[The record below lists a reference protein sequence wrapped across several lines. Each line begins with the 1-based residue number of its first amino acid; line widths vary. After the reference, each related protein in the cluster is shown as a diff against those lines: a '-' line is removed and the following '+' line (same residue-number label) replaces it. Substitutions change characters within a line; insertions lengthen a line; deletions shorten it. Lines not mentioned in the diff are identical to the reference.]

1 MVVRLLATL
10 LLLHN
15 AVGAQEIFQPERI
28 DGMPESALFVD
39 LRLKI
44 ESAHCPSWT
53 QCNVRA
59 SGTHNGKQVGLEV
72 QVNEEKTTDRV
83 LKVTYVSVGAAS
95 DQLLTAIAA
104 LYRLPLTKS
113 QFNKRVVATLV
124 PLRATKDQLDA
135 KVFFFAN
142 GPEARYAELYTNID
156 LHQGALWIK
165 EKDHDYRKNVLD
177 AFSK

>member
-1 MVVRLLATL
+1 MFIRFLVLLFL
-10 LLLHN
+10 FPC

-28 DGMPESALFVD
+28 KGIPESALFVD

-44 ESAHCPSWT
+44 ESAKCSGWT

-59 SGTHNGKQVGLEV
+59 SGTYNGQHVGLEV
-72 QVNEEKTTDRV
+72 QIKEEKPADQV
-83 LKVTYVSVGAAS
+83 LKITYISVGAAS
-95 DQLLTAIAA
+95 DQLLAAIAS

-113 QFNKRVVATLV
+113 QFNKNVVADLV

-135 KVFFFAN
+135 KAFFFAN
-142 GPEARYAELYTNID
+142 GPESRYAELYTNID
-156 LHQGALWIK
+156 LHQGILWIK
-165 EKDHDYRKNVLD
+165 EKDQEYRKNVLD